1 MMLVANVLVIVY
13 KIYIF
18 STTETEESWWS
29 WLGPG
34 DEPPKTV
41 VEAIIWPYL
50 YDSWFL
56 YSQLMLGGVID
67 MIS

>member
-56 YSQLMLGGVID
+56 YS
-67 MIS
+67 